1 VADERAG
8 ESGRA
13 GAATAGDAE
22 AEVAA
27 IARAGEPDRYL
38 AALLAPAPQREAL
51 MALAAFAAELARIP
65 HRAVREPFMGEV
77 RLQWWRD
84 ALALREDKSAGHAVA
99 EAVRRAARRHELPP
113 GLLGGMIDARASELL
128 ATPFHDDAAL
138 HDFLHRT
145 EGAQFALAY
154 RVAGAGPLPDIE
166 AAFAAAGRAYG
177 LARLLLGLHR
187 DLALGRVPL
196 AQTEVAAAGLTPR
209 ELLAGAADDKAE
221 ALVRAHVAQIRGSLA
236 EARRSVRTL
245 PRPARTAFLP
255 LALVGSYVRLLE
267 RQGGGALRA
276 ELEIVPLTRVWK
288 VATAHLLGRP

>member
-1 VADERAG
+1 VADEQAG
-8 ESGRA
+8 ESTGT
-13 GAATAGDAE
+13 GESEPG

-51 MALAAFAAELARIP
+51 MALAAFATELARIP
-65 HRAVREPFMGEV
+65 HRAVREPFMGEI
-77 RLQWWRD
+77 RLQWWRET
-84 ALALREDKSAGHAVA
+84 LALREDESAGHVVA
-99 EAVRRAARRHELPP
+99 DAVRRAARRHDLPP
-113 GLLGGMIDARASELL
+113 VLLRGMIDARASELL
-128 ATPFHDDAAL
+128 ATPFHDEAAL

-145 EGAQFALAY
+145 EGAQFALAC
-154 RVAGAGPLPDIE
+154 RVAGPDALPDIE
-166 AAFAAAGRAYG
+166 AACTAAGRAYG

-196 AQTEVAAAGLTPR
+196 AQSQVAAAALTPR
-209 ELLAGAADDKAE
+209 ELLAGAADDKVE
-221 ALVRAHVAQIRGSLA
+221 ALVRAHVAHIRGNLA
-236 EARRSVRTL
+236 EARRSVRAL

-267 RQGGGALRA
+267 HQGGGALRA

-288 VATAHLLGRP
+288 IAMAHLLGRP